1 MSDYNSTATTTL
13 YVNGKPAE
21 QELQR
26 LKKRAEDLEDA
37 LLQAWKSG
45 DTAAQKSLK
54 KAISETKRQIRTIQS
69 EMVNVEQTLKRIDK
83 ATPNELR
90 RALRQLKSNLDN
102 IERGSRAWDEHQRKI
117 KAVKEELAKI
127 NNESKAVHGNL
138 WDRFAKKMFD
148 WGAAIQTVMATVTGI
163 TMTARKAVQAYADME
178 QEMANVRKYTGMAA
192 EQVERLNDDFKK
204 MDTRTSREGLNQLA
218 QEAGRL
224 GMQSQEDVLGFVRAA
239 DKINVALDELG
250 DGATLTLSKLT
261 DIFGDRERL
270 GVEQSLLSV
279 GSVINELSQ
288 NCTAS
293 APYLAEFAS
302 RMGGV
307 GAQAGMTIQ
316 QIMAFGAVLDSN
328 DQKVEASS
336 TALSQVLVR
345 LYQDP
350 AKYAKVAGLDIKQF
364 SDLLKQDANAAL
376 IQLLDSLQ
384 KVGGMDVLSPMFKDM
399 GENGSRAI
407 QALSTLAAHID
418 EVKSQQQ
425 VANEAFE
432 EAISIDKEFNVQ
444 NNTVQ
449 AGLEKAKK
457 NFNEMAVALGER
469 LAPVMRYAITSS
481 SALMRVVATV
491 VDFLVKYKGTLTTLT
506 LAIVGYNVAVKLSNA
521 ANFTLLRTYTLKM
534 TLLRGQILLYKAV
547 AVVMVETKA
556 AALALR
562 TAYFYLTGN
571 IVKMKYALSELQ
583 LLMMKSNPWGLA
595 AAAVAALIGL
605 IVKLIPKQNEFTKSM
620 KETIATANGM
630 NTEFQKE
637 QHELDVLWGK
647 LKAARK
653 GTDEYKSVK
662 DAILKQYGAY
672 LSGLIDENGEITNLA
687 AAYDRLTLS
696 IRRSAR
702 ERGIAAAREK
712 AEESYYAETE
722 KNLNRLQEAL
732 EKSGVNAVQA
742 SEIVAKVSQF
752 IVSGTPIDKK
762 TIAMLGFANGS
773 GSTWNSIKAIFGGGE
788 IKGIINDLVD
798 NRKTF
803 QSSSRTFD
811 AMQDAAH
818 PLRNVATDR
827 LMRQINALD
836 KKIEENNKRLGKGE
850 SQLDIVTVVY
860 KAGEKLGKEK
870 WLKQS
875 DAIKLRDQLRDELAY
890 RTGSSGKSGQSGE
903 TTTGNGYTGVVNTS
917 GGGRSERPG
926 RSGHEDKFAAENDWR
941 EREIAL
947 NKIAWRQGEK
957 NYEEYQNR
965 LLEIAV
971 LYEEK
976 RLEHTDLT
984 ENERLNIQALK
995 LDAERKQVEQWH
1007 EFTLEDEDRYYKT
1020 RVMELQ
1026 GMYAQGGIE
1035 AEAYNGKLKEYELE
1049 HLRMVEQIT
1058 KNRAEARIREWEEAV
1073 KSSAEL
1079 MKEYQG
1085 NVDLLN
1091 RPVVDAYEL
1100 TKKGWSGNPKEPGT
1114 GEVAT
1119 VYSSQYGIEDS
1130 EGKVREILVTPI
1142 LPDGSVLSEKE
1153 LEDYIN
1159 NKLQGASDILAADEK
1174 RIVIAVDVD
1183 PDGSAGQRLHELQEY
1198 YYAPQP
1204 GPESIDEAFYE
1215 QYLKAHEEYQKKLIQ
1230 DQEEKQKQYQQNLQR
1245 HAEKM
1250 KEVWNQY
1257 FVTEKEKRAS
1267 EYEAA
1272 KSLVDQA
1279 YQEEIAKEGYT
1290 AEEKLE
1296 IERRYQAALRELK
1309 KKFLDE
1315 NQGDKKLEDWAG
1327 EALDKIFGEG
1337 TWDEYGQVVMSMYN
1351 SIASAFDSLN
1361 KMAEAENQIRISRLE
1376 KYYEREISMAEGNAY
1391 KVQQLER
1398 RKERQ
1403 IAKIKAD
1410 SAKKQYAQQVMAAI
1424 AGTATAAIN
1433 AYASAAKEHW
1443 LLGAVA
1449 AAMAVAAGSIQIA
1462 AIRKQQQASLA
1473 QGYAEGGFTPKGRPD
1488 EPVGVVHAG
1497 EWVASQR
1504 LLQNPQARAAIETLD
1519 YAQRNNAYGVI
1530 EQADVTRQLSAPTVI
1545 AGAASDGAMMNAI
1558 VTVAAVLGRY
1568 SDTMQKLG
1576 DRLNE
1581 PFVTINTI
1589 TGDAG
1594 QKKAQD
1600 DYISLMNNT
1609 LPKNKRK

>member
-1 MSDYNSTATTTL
+1 MSNYSTTATAILQMNTQQ
-13 YVNGKPAE
+13 VKAE
-21 QELQR
+21 IPVVIDR
-26 LKKRAEDLEDA
+26 INK
-37 LLQAWKSG
+37 
-45 DTAAQKSLK
+45 LK
-54 KAISETKRQIRTIQS
+54 KALADAAAEGKTGLAKQLRKDLREAQRELKLMESAVNDVKRV
-69 EMVNVEQTLKRIDK
+69 MDNLDK
-83 ATPNELR
+83 ASPKQLQA
-90 RALRQLKSNLDN
+90 ALRQLNRELQN
-102 IERGSRAWDEHQRKI
+102 MERGSAAWNEQVKKI
-117 KAVKEELAKI
+117 QMVKAEISSVNKSLVDQGSLWERFSKKLFLMGNAIFAVQQAFVAVSSAAKEAVK
-127 NNESKAVHGNL
+127 
-138 WDRFAKKMFD
+138 
-148 WGAAIQTVMATVTGI
+148 
-163 TMTARKAVQAYADME
+163 AYADMD
-178 QEMANVRKYTGMAA
+178 QEMANVRKYTGMTAD
-192 EQVERLNDDFKK
+192 EVEHLNEEFKT
-204 MDTRTSREGLNQLA
+204 MDTRSSREQLNQLA

-224 GMQSQEDVLGFVRAA
+224 GMQSQEDVMGFVRAS

-250 DGATLTLSKLT
+250 EGATLTLSKLT

-270 GVEQSLLSV
+270 GVEKSLLAV

-288 NCTAS
+288 NSTAS
-293 APYLAEFAS
+293 AGYLAEFGS
-302 RMGGV
+302 RLGGV
-307 GAQAGMTIQ
+307 GAQAGMTTQ
-316 QIMAFGAVLDSN
+316 QIMGYGAVLDSYN
-328 DQKVEASS
+328 QKVEASS
-336 TALSQVLVR
+336 TALSQVIVR
-345 LYQDP
+345 LYREP
-350 AKYAKVAGLDIKQF
+350 AKYAQVAGLDVQRF
-364 SDLLKQDANAAL
+364 TELLKTDANAAL
-376 IQLLDSLQ
+376 IMFLETLN
-384 KVGGMDVLSPMFKDM
+384 KAGGMDVLSPMFADM
-399 GENGSRAI
+399 GENGARAI
-407 QALSTLAAHID
+407 QALSTLALHID
-418 EVKSQQQ
+418 EVKLQQDA
-425 VANEAFE
+425 ANKAFAEAN
-432 EAISIDKEFNVQ
+432 SIDKEFEVQ
-444 NNTVQ
+444 NNTAQ
-449 AGLEKAKK
+449 ATLEKRKK
-457 NFNEMAVALGER
+457 YAHELAVELGER
-469 LAPVMRYAITSS
+469 LMPLMGHVYTTSGAIMRLLNVMVEFIAEYRWE
-481 SALMRVVATV
+481 
-491 VDFLVKYKGTLTTLT
+491 
-506 LAIVGYNVAVKLSNA
+506 IVGLAASYAGYVAAVKLATVAVKA
-521 ANFTLLRTYTLKM
+521 DT
-534 TLLRGQILLYKAV
+534 
-547 AVVMVETKA
+547 
-556 AALALR
+556 
-562 TAYFYLTGN
+562 
-571 IVKMKYALSELQ
+571 
-583 LLMMKSNPWGLA
+583 
-595 AAAVAALIGL
+595 
-605 IVKLIPKQNEFTKSM
+605 
-620 KETIATANGM
+620 
-630 NTEFQKE
+630 
-637 QHELDVLWGK
+637 
-647 LKAARK
+647 
-653 GTDEYKSVK
+653 
-662 DAILKQYGAY
+662 
-672 LSGLIDENGEITNLA
+672 
-687 AAYDRLTLS
+687 
-696 IRRSAR
+696 
-702 ERGIAAAREK
+702 
-712 AEESYYAETE
+712 
-722 KNLNRLQEAL
+722 
-732 EKSGVNAVQA
+732 
-742 SEIVAKVSQF
+742 VAKVAARVATAAWTAVTQLAYAAMALLQLNVRKATMEMRIFAAVIHASPIGLLVAGITAACAGLAIMVKRYGDNVRAATEAANKQREYLRSLRD
-752 IVSGTPIDKK
+752 IDSGSKAYSENELARLKALYSATVNETLARDKRIEAAK
-762 TIAMLGFANGS
+762 RMQALYPEVFANF
-773 GSTWNSIKAIFGGGE
+773 STEEIMAGKAKNAYDQLTDSIIRNARARAAAEKILENEKAIL
-788 IKGIINDLVD
+788 DLE
-798 NRKTF
+798 
-803 QSSSRTFD
+803 
-811 AMQDAAH
+811 
-818 PLRNVATDR
+818 
-827 LMRQINALD
+827 
-836 KKIEENNKRLGKGE
+836 EENR
-850 SQLDIVTVVY
+850 
-860 KAGEKLGKEK
+860 
-870 WLKQS
+870 
-875 DAIKLRDQLRDELAY
+875 KLRDENKTTRDEVVTAGERRRQAQERDDNRRAINQDVMVLDEGILELD
-890 RTGSSGKSGQSGE
+890 RTIRQGVESIDKNVKVIRGNYKKIKERREANEWLQQEYNVTGTENTTNGSPAPVVSYVPKTPSAKAGGGSSGNSR
-903 TTTGNGYTGVVNTS
+903 
-917 GGGRSERPG
+917 GGK
-926 RSGHEDKFAAENDWR
+926 EDKFAAENAWR
-941 EREIAL
+941 EREEAL

-965 LLEIAV
+965 QLKIAV

-984 ENERLNIQALK
+984 ENERLKIQALK
-995 LDAERKQVEQWH
+995 LDAERKQMEQWH
-1007 EFTLEDEDRYYKT
+1007 NFDLEDEEKYYKE
-1020 RVMELQ
+1020 RLASLQ
-1026 GMYAQGGIE
+1026 ESYAQDYID
-1035 AEAYNGKLKEYELE
+1035 AEAYHGKMKEYELE

-1272 KSLVDQA
+1272 KTLVDQA